1 MSLLGTLASKA
12 TGLLGGLSGWQGYVG
27 AAVLAFGAGAWAAHH
42 YDGLVADREALERQ
56 QVYDQGLK
64 LINAANEA
72 QAAVAAEDARRA
84 LAAAEAAAAA
94 ERERAEKLADQIE
107 AIKAIPDAENCA
119 LGLETMKILEGL
131 M

>member
-1 MSLLGTLASKA
+1 MNLAGLLPSL
-12 TGLLGGLSGWQGYVG
+12 TGLKGALIVGAVCLAVG
-27 AAVLAFGAGAWAAHH
+27 AAGGWKARSLIAEG
-42 YDGLVADREALERQ
+42 DRADREAAYSAGLE
-56 QVYDQGLK
+56 

-107 AIKAIPDAENCA
+107 AIKAIPDGENCK